1 MVHEMVAARRTDQAL
16 DDEQRSRKAGL
27 TLRSILKEEA
37 YAPLYLHYIFFSLRK
52 RYGLI
57 NRCGC

>member
-1 MVHEMVAARRTDQAL
+1 MTVHEMVAARSTDQAL

-37 YAPLYLHYIFFSLRK
+37 YAPLSLHSFFLFTLLENVMDR
-52 RYGLI
+52 
-57 NRCGC
+57 